1 MKCSNLER
9 GCERVGTVG
18 TLEEHL
24 ATCGFTLVPCPKQC
38 KDNNEAKHFLRKDL
52 VRHLKNDCPNR
63 HYECKSRKCR
73 EKGTYAYITE
83 VHDKTCKMK
92 IFPCSNAGCHTKIQ
106 RQQVSEHVSKCP
118 HTVIPCKYKGIG
130 CDTELKREDMAA
142 HEQDDKL
149 HLHMS
154 LETVNSL
161 QDTVTSLQDTV
172 TSLQDTVTSLQDT
185 VTSLQEESTI
195 LDNKGSKIYILTDVH
210 KEKDANMSFYSH
222 PKGYHM
228 TLRVHS
234 VGTHVSVSAVI
245 LNGKYDSMLKWPFT
259 GNITFTLLNQLED
272 KSHLAKTLTFDA
284 THDARAESWGFFCI
298 IPHSKLAHDSD
309 KKTHY
314 LKDDILYFKMSVEVD
329 DRKPWLEGLHA
340 QRVLLTN
347 F

>member
-1 MKCSNLER
+1 MER
-9 GCERVGTVG
+9 GCEWVGTVG
-18 TLEEHL
+18 TLEKHV

-38 KDNNEAKHFLRKDL
+38 KDNKHFMRKDL
-52 VRHLKNDCPNR
+52 DRHLKNDCPNR
-63 HYECKSRKCR
+63 HYECKSKKCG

-92 IFPCSNAGCHTKIQ
+92 IVPCPNDGCHTKIQ
-106 RQQVSEHVSKCP
+106 RQQVSEHISKCP

-149 HLHMS
+149 HLHML
-154 LETVNSL
+154 LETVNLL
-161 QDTVTSLQDTV
+161 QDTVTL
-172 TSLQDTVTSLQDT
+172 LQDT
-185 VTSLQEESTI
+185 VTSLQEESMT
-195 LDNKGSKIYILTDVH
+195 LDNKGSKIYILTDFH
-210 KEKDANMSFYSH
+210 KEKDANMSFYAH

-234 VGTHVSVSAVI
+234 EGTHVSVSAVI

-284 THDARAESWGFFCI
+284 THDARAGAWGFFCF
-298 IPHSKLAHDSD
+298 IPHSMLAHDPD
-309 KKTHY
+309 KNTHY
-314 LKDDILYFKMSVEVD
+314 LKDDRLYYRMSVEVD
-329 DRKPWLEGLHA
+329 DRKPWLE
-340 QRVLLTN
+340 
-347 F
+347 